1 MSRGTKKAVPNGI
14 DEIRISQQH
23 LSELDIRTYA
33 FRRFARVEMIQMF
46 HKTRKFWF
54 HLSA

>member
-14 DEIRISQQH
+14 DEIHISQQH
-23 LSELDIRTYA
+23 LSKLDIRTYA

-46 HKTRKFWF
+46 HKTCKFWF